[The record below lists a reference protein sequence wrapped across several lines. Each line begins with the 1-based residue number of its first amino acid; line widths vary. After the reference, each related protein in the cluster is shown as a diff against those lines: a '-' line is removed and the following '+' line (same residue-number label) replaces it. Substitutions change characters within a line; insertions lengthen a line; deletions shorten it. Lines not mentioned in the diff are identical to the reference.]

1 MIARNPYLTALGTI
15 ALSLLVLGLL
25 ALAFSAP
32 EFASGCLTIGTAAGL
47 LWLTVGA
54 IVWHL
59 ERLRDAQSA
68 AASDHAAELAPSDP
82 TAA

>member
-54 IVWHL
+54 IAWHL
-59 ERLRDAQSA
+59 ERSRDSEPAPA
-68 AASDHAAELAPSDP
+68 LDPASELASSDS

>member
-15 ALSLLVLGLL
+15 ALSLLALGLL

-32 EFASGCLTIGTAAGL
+32 DFASGCLTIGTAAGL
-47 LWLTVGA
+47 LWLTAGA
-54 IVWHL
+54 VAWHL
-59 ERLRDAQSA
+59 ERSRDAESA
-68 AASDHAAELAPSDP
+68 PAADADSELAPSDP